1 MAEAQDEKKK
11 PAKKAA
17 KPEGGEAAAKP
28 KAAKPAGEA
37 KAKAAKP
44 AAPAVD
50 AAAVAAEKAARKAD
64 KKAAKKARAGARR
77 VARPQPVR
85 HARPPA
91 PKAAPQP
98 KTGKTVTVIQI
109 GSPIGRE
116 TYQRA
121 TLKGLGLDKLRRTRT
136 LEDTPAVRGMID
148 RVRHLVRVVA
158 G

>member
-1 MAEAQDEKKK
+1 MADADEKKK

-17 KPEGGEAAAKP
+17 KPEGAEAAQP

-44 AAPAVD
+44 AAPAGD
-50 AAAVAAEKAARKAD
+50 PAAAAAEKAARKAA
-64 KKAAKKARAGARR
+64 KKAAKKARAAAKKAG
-77 VARPQPVR
+77 RPRPVR

-91 PKAAPQP
+91 AKTAPAP

-121 TLKGLGLDKLRRTRT
+121 TSKGLGLNKLRRSRT
-136 LEDTPAVRGMID
+136 LEDSPAV
-148 RVRHLVRVVA
+148 
-158 G
+158 